1 MAVFIDLRPQLKHIR
16 LLYIFIG
23 ILVCTAS
30 FKGCHSGKL
39 GEFNGHRTVPV
50 DINNRYKKATSN
62 GMDCYVTG
70 TVPGVGDCTI
80 KVTESAYDEAKK
92 KGKYQRL
99 YFDLYG
105 SEYMSS
111 GWLLPVLLL
120 PVLLLAAA
128 CMAGGGLAIF
138 NVCHYIVELVERY
151 HG

>member
-1 MAVFIDLRPQLKHIR
+1 MAIFIDLRPQLKHIR

-80 KVTESAYDEAKK
+80 KVTESAYDEARK
-92 KGKYQRL
+92 KGKYQRRIL
-99 YFDLYG
+99 
-105 SEYMSS
+105 EM
-111 GWLLPVLLL
+111 WR
-120 PVLLLAAA
+120 
-128 CMAGGGLAIF
+128 
-138 NVCHYIVELVERY
+138 RY
-151 HG
+151 PMR

>member
-70 TVPGVGDCTI
+70 TVPGIGDCTI

-120 PVLLLAAA
+120 AAA

-138 NVCHYIVELVERY
+138 NVCHYIVELVKRY